1 MLMSTQP
8 EGHLPPCAPEIQ
20 ALGQMPSQAAM
31 LGELLQIASRYGK
44 VGEITPLDNP
54 RQGPSDTQIF
64 LVNYEDT
71 ADAIVAARK
80 LKCHLFGFSTLLVS
94 VPH

>member
-1 MLMSTQP
+1 MFMSTQP
-8 EGHLPPCAPEIQ
+8 QGSQPACAPEIQ
-20 ALGQMPSQAAM
+20 ALGHMGSKHAV
-31 LGELLQIASRYGK
+31 LDGLLEIASRFGK
-44 VGEITPLDNP
+44 VGDITALENP
-54 RQGPSDTQIF
+54 HNTPSDHDLF
-64 LVNYEDT
+64 LVNFEET

>member
-1 MLMSTQP
+1 MFISTQP
-8 EGHLPPCAPEIQ
+8 QGSLTACAPEIQ
-20 ALGQMPSQAAM
+20 ALSHMGSKHAV
-31 LGELLQIASRYGK
+31 LGGLLAIASRYGK
-44 VGEITPLDNP
+44 VGEITALERPQNAA
-54 RQGPSDTQIF
+54 SDHDIF
-64 LVNYEDT
+64 LVNFEET

>member
-1 MLMSTQP
+1 MEIRTQP
-8 EGHLPPCAPEIQ
+8 QGQLPACTPEIQ

-44 VGEITPLDNP
+44 VGEITPLDNL
-54 RQGPSDTQIF
+54 RQGSSDTQIF